1 MEKKEMEK
9 FVMEYNLYGAKLQEM
24 EQQLQAIEKFIVEIQ
39 TTSNALDELKD
50 AKINQESLSPIGQG
64 IFVKTKLGDNKE
76 VMVEIGTKVVAN
88 KSIDE
93 AKTLLDKKIM
103 DLINLRKNLADQIE
117 VIVIKMQQIEAG
129 ISGKNVHSP

>member
-1 MEKKEMEK
+1 MEK